1 MLCQRLSNAVVH
13 GNDQGGSIRGRNP
26 ASTRVCKSHTHAWG
40 WRGALGLVSTPV
52 VLTEATRALSRDMQE
67 QLPPIPHQCLSGIQR
82 DRTRASLGDKK
93 KSIFLCYGE
102 RKKVALGYRG
112 FFSPKLSPEVKDIG
126 NSQVSEPRSIK
137 ILKTNLKKQHS

>member
-1 MLCQRLSNAVVH
+1 MLCQKLSNAVVH

-93 KSIFLCYGE
+93 KIYIFVLW
-102 RKKVALGYRG
+102 RKKEGCTGLQR
-112 FFSPKLSPEVKDIG
+112 
-126 NSQVSEPRSIK
+126 
-137 ILKTNLKKQHS
+137 IL